1 VLFYVKIHNKKRFS
15 GGDFMRK
22 NEKEGLINFENSIF
36 KSNELSMA
44 KLNKGLTLNQMQLL
58 AFSIFSTQKNGV
70 TEFHKADFEKK
81 FSIAKYKTEDAMV
94 DADMITSVKFS
105 FSDLEN
111 NNFSYWNVFR
121 GMSYDNGLF
130 KFIWAEEMIP
140 HILELKEKY
149 VTTDLTITS
158 QFKSGFTWTLYDFL
172 KAHYG
177 YWHKPIAK
185 DALMRLFGVE
195 KKKTYQNTAQF
206 KRGVLDVAITEINK
220 FTELEVHYNEQK
232 VGRAIVGFDL
242 IWSNGKTAASATKKQ
257 IDELKI
263 IIDTVFEDV
272 FRFTNLDEREKRE
285 RAIQLVRETEEM
297 KVYIGDPICITKE
310 RANELI
316 EKANWNLKELQSLA
330 EMKEKKSPEFYNWLD
345 ERE

>member
-1 VLFYVKIHNKKRFS
+1 MV
-15 GGDFMRK
+15 RK
-22 NEKEGLINFENSIF
+22 NDKESVLNYENSIS

-44 KLNKGLTLNQMQLL
+44 KMNQGLTLNQMQLL
-58 AFSIFSTQKNGV
+58 AFAIYSTQKNGA

-81 FSIAKYKTEDAMV
+81 FDLTKFNTIDAKKDAQKLL
-94 DADMITSVKFS
+94 DIKFS
-105 FSDLEN
+105 IEDLEN
-111 NNFSYWNVFR
+111 DYFEFWNVFQSIKYKEGCFR
-121 GMSYDNGLF
+121 F
-130 KFIWAEEMIP
+130 KWTEDMIP
-140 HILELKEKY
+140 HILELQEKY
-149 VTTDLTITS
+149 ITADLTITS
-158 QFKSGFTWTLYDFL
+158 QFKSGFSWTLYDYL

-177 YWHKPIAK
+177 YWHKQVSK
-185 DALMRLFGVE
+185 EALMRLFGVE
-195 KKKTYQNTAQF
+195 DKRTYQNNTGRF
-206 KRGVLDVAITEINK
+206 KDTVLDVAIGEINQ
-220 FTELEVHYNEQK
+220 FTELEIHYKELK
-232 VGRAIVGFDL
+232 KGRSIVGFDL

-263 IIDTVFEDV
+263 IIETVFEDV

-297 KVYIGDPICITKE
+297 KGYIGEPICITKE

-330 EMKEKKSPEFYNWLD
+330 EMEEKKSPEFYNWLD